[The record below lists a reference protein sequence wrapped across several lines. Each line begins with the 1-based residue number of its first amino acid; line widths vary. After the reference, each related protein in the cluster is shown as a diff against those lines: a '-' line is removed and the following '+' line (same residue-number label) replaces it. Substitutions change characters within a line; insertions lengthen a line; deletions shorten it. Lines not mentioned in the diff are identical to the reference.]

1 MSNQRVA
8 QRYASALMS
17 LTAEQKKPDAIADD
31 LLLVLSTLEKSRDL
45 VKVLTSPIVSKEK
58 KKAIISEVFKKKV
71 GALTSGY
78 LAQVVDKGREDILV
92 EILKQ
97 YFILRDEAM
106 GIVRVSVKTSVE
118 FSSKQEKEL
127 QKKLEA
133 MTKKNVEITFSI
145 DSSLKGGFVARIG
158 DTVLDGSI
166 KRQLELLKVRLKE
179 GALSN

>member
-1 MSNQRVA
+1 M
-8 QRYASALMS
+8 ALTS
-17 LTAEQKKPDAIADD
+17 EQKKPDAIADD
-31 LLLVLSTLEKSRDL
+31 LLLVLSTLEKSREL
-45 VKVLTSPIVSKEK
+45 TKVLTSPIVSKDK
-58 KKAIISEVFKKKV
+58 KKAIVAEVFKKKV
-71 GALTSGY
+71 GALTAGY
-78 LAQVVDKGREDILV
+78 LSQIVEKGREDILID
-92 EILKQ
+92 ILKQ

-127 QKKLEA
+127 QKKLET
-133 MTKKNVEITFSI
+133 MTKKSVEITFSL
-145 DSSLKGGFVARIG
+145 DSSLKGGFIARIG